1 MIKPDDGLTQADY
14 ETLAA
19 FRHALRRF
27 TTFSAEAARAAGL
40 TTQQHQALLAIKGA
54 PVGTPMT
61 VGRLA
66 EDLILAPH
74 STAELVARLEAAGLV
89 TKQAD
94 AADRRRMVLAL
105 TQHAEAVLR
114 QLTLAHRREVRLLA
128 PRLLALFRDLERD
141 GEPQRPGRP

>member
-1 MIKPDDGLTQADY
+1 MSQHDIIKPEDALTQADY

-27 TTFSAEAARAAGL
+27 ASFSSEAAKQAGL

-54 PVGTPMT
+54 PAGTSMT

-74 STAELVARLEAAGLV
+74 TAAELVTRLEAADLV
-89 TKQAD
+89 AKRAD
-94 AADRRRMVLAL
+94 PADRRRAVLTLRSQAEDKLRAL
-105 TQHAEAVLR
+105 TLV
-114 QLTLAHRREVRLLA
+114 HRREVRQLA
-128 PRLLALFRDLERD
+128 PRLLALFRDLEA
-141 GEPQRPGRP
+141 

>member
-1 MIKPDDGLTQADY
+1 MSQHDIIKSEDELAQADY

-27 TTFSAEAARAAGL
+27 ASFSAEAARNAGL

-54 PVGTPMT
+54 PAGSSIT

-74 STAELVARLEAAGLV
+74 TAAELVTRLEAADLV
-89 TKQAD
+89 RKHAD
-94 AADRRRMVLAL
+94 AADRRRTVLTL
-105 TQHAEAVLR
+105 TPHAEAVLR
-114 QLTLAHRREVRLLA
+114 QLTLVHRREVRMLA
-128 PRLLALFRDLERD
+128 PRLLALSRDLEAGD
-141 GEPQRPGRP
+141 